1 MRFVFNE
8 KSKLEMDIITD
19 ILTSE
24 NIRYK
29 VEEIKPDIPMGV
41 MFFHPIPSAYNITI
55 DVSLE
60 KFDFIKKLVND
71 RAGVLLKL
79 EKCYAIQNNMDN
91 VTDYKLKREFEDDL
105 NYRLKQIFQTNVVRP
120 SIYTIPTSQSFT
132 FTVEEFKPERKKRSL
147 LKTIGLWLVKKG
159 K

>member
-1 MRFVFNE
+1 M
-8 KSKLEMDIITD
+8 
-19 ILTSE
+19 SE

-29 VEEIKPDIPMGV
+29 IDEIKPDIPIGV
-41 MFFHPIPSAYNITI
+41 MFFHPITPLYNITI

-71 RAGVLLKL
+71 KAKILLDL
-79 EKCYAIQNNMDN
+79 EKCYAIKNTMDN
-91 VTDYKLKREFEDDL
+91 LDKQKSLKEFEKDL
-105 NYRLKQIFQTNVVRP
+105 NYRLSQRAETNIVRP
-120 SIYTIPTSQSFT
+120 NIYTIPTIT
-132 FTVEEFKPERKKRSL
+132 FTMKEFKPEKKKRNL